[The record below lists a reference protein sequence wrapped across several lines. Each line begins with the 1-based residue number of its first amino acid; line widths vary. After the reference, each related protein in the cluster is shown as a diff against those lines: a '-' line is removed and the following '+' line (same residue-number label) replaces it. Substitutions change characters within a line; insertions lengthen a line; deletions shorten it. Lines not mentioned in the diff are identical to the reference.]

1 MKIKSSVHSHV
12 CSVRPWFAL
21 SESFFSP
28 SWWFFFFS
36 FSSSSQTSS
45 SFGSF
50 RLTFELLAVVFFL
63 HGFSIPNCLAPAKQT
78 GGTWSLVFKP
88 LEKCIIQTPAH
99 TCPHTDGRRRIN
111 WLFCVAL
118 VNIYTNRNMYEQPRS
133 ITQKSGSRAGVM
145 SRYKAECN
153 RHARTDRLHIIC
165 LHARPFTAAR
175 IPLTHPVTSFLGG
188 LLLPQEEAKQPGM
201 SECK

>member
-1 MKIKSSVHSHV
+1 MSVPFVHDS
-12 CSVRPWFAL
+12 RYL
-21 SESFFSP
+21 NLFSP
-28 SWWFFFFS
+28 HLGDFFFLASPLRLKRLRPLAPFDWL
-36 FSSSSQTSS
+36 SSSLQLFFPPRFFNPKLS
-45 SFGSF
+45 GSCK
-50 RLTFELLAVVFFL
+50 TD
-63 HGFSIPNCLAPAKQT
+63 

-99 TCPHTDGRRRIN
+99 TCPHTDGRSRIN

-175 IPLTHPVTSFLGG
+175 IPLTHPETSFLGG